1 VSRTSGGRWVPGR
14 GRCRGGRWW
23 GGVAV
28 AGWAWAN
35 VAVAGWCL
43 GAAGLAWG
51 WVASGSRCCSAVR
64 GQPGSRWPRLGMG
77 LSGSPGLPEYRV
89 PGAGWPAGCLG
100 WPDADG
106 SALSGGRRWLLCC
119 ACAWLRRVHL
129 DLGLGRGTGRIL
141 LVGLFTFGFFG
152 FFGSLGWRTENN
164 SFISVLKILE
174 PNFISVL
181 SVRLVRFRFSVISVR
196 FLGSGS
202 FCPGLSATTRSS
214 QESSTKETSYS
225 SGPPRQNHGASWSRN
240 GRVHSSSRQRHPP
253 ARTG

>member
-1 VSRTSGGRWVPGR
+1 VPGR

-28 AGWAWAN
+28 AGWAWAA

-51 WVASGSRCCSAVR
+51 WVALGSRCCSAVR
-64 GQPGSRWPRLGMG
+64 GLPGSRWPCLGMG
-77 LSGSPGLPEYRV
+77 LSGSPGLPEYGV
-89 PGAGWPAGCLG
+89 SGAGWPAGCLGGWVGEDGRRRAVPRWAVGSLG

-119 ACAWLRRVHL
+119 ACAWLPTVHL
-129 DLGLGRGTGRIL
+129 DLGLGRGPGRIL
-141 LVGLFTFGFFG
+141 LVGRFTFGFFG

-164 SFISVLKILE
+164 SFISVLKIPE

-202 FCPGLSATTRSS
+202 FCPGLGTGTVA
-214 QESSTKETSYS
+214 
-225 SGPPRQNHGASWSRN
+225 
-240 GRVHSSSRQRHPP
+240 GR
-253 ARTG
+253 